1 MALKS
6 TSARWGWAT
15 RVLHWS
21 IALAVFGMFA
31 AGFYASHLDLSS
43 PAALAQYN
51 AVINVHKS
59 FGLLILMMMVI
70 RVLWRLSE
78 RTPILP
84 STVPAWERIAAR
96 AAHLLLYVGLF
107 VMPISGYLMVIGE
120 EQPVQ
125 FFGLTVPRVLALHDP
140 FVALVAEAVADWT
153 HHTVA
158 FILLAIVVLHVLG
171 ALKNHL
177 IDRNDVLRNM
187 VGLPRETV
195 AAPKPVVPVD
205 AAPPAP
211 ALEAQPMIALAVES
225 ERCG

>member
-6 TSARWGWAT
+6 TSTRWGLAT

-31 AGFYASHLDLSS
+31 AGFYAVNLDHST
-43 PAALAQYN
+43 PAGLRRYN

-59 FGLLILMMMVI
+59 CGLLVLMKMVV

-78 RTPILP
+78 RTPKLP
-84 STVPAWERIAAR
+84 STVPAWERITAR
-96 AAHLLLYVGLF
+96 AAHFLLYVGLF

-120 EQPVQ
+120 GEPVQ
-125 FFGLTVPRVLALHDP
+125 FFGLTLPRVLELHDP
-140 FVALVAEAVADWT
+140 WAAFVAEAVADWT

-158 FILLAIVVLHVLG
+158 FVLLAIVVLHVLG
-171 ALKNHL
+171 ALKNHV

-187 VGLPRETV
+187 AGLAGETV
-195 AAPKPVVPVD
+195 VVPEPVT
-205 AAPPAP
+205 PADPTPAMP
-211 ALEAQPMIALAVES
+211 ALEA
-225 ERCG
+225 

>member
-6 TSARWGWAT
+6 TSMRWGWAT

-21 IALAVFGMFA
+21 IALAVFGMFS
-31 AGFYASHLDLSS
+31 AGFYAGNLDPNAPEDLN
-43 PAALAQYN
+43 QYN

-59 FGLLILMMMVI
+59 FGLLILMMMLV

-78 RTPILP
+78 RTPKLP

-120 EQPVQ
+120 GEPVQ
-125 FFGLTVPRVLALHDP
+125 FFGLTLPHVLELHGYWAL
-140 FVALVAEAVADWT
+140 VADWT
-153 HHTVA
+153 HHLVA
-158 FILLAIVVLHVLG
+158 FVLLAIVVLHILG
-171 ALKNHL
+171 ALKNHV

-187 VGLPRETV
+187 AGLTRETV
-195 AAPKPVVPVD
+195 VAPESVTPAD
-205 AAPPAP
+205 AAPAMP
-211 ALEAQPMIALAVES
+211 ALEA
-225 ERCG
+225 

>member
-6 TSARWGWAT
+6 TSTRWGWAT

-31 AGFYASHLDLSS
+31 AGFYAGNLDPST
-43 PAALAQYN
+43 PADRGQYN

-59 FGLLILMMMVI
+59 FGLLILMMMVV

-78 RTPILP
+78 RTPKLP

-107 VMPISGYLMVIGE
+107 VMPISGYLMAIGE
-120 EQPVQ
+120 PEPVQ
-125 FFGLTVPRVLALHDP
+125 FFGLTLPHVLELHGYWAL
-140 FVALVAEAVADWT
+140 VADWT
-153 HHTVA
+153 HHIVA
-158 FILLAIVVLHVLG
+158 FVLLAIVVLHVLG
-171 ALKNHL
+171 ALKNHV

-187 VGLPRETV
+187 AGLAGEIV
-195 AAPKPVVPVD
+195 VVPEPVTPAD
-205 AAPPAP
+205 PAPAMP
-211 ALEAQPMIALAVES
+211 ALEA
-225 ERCG
+225 